1 MSRLNLTIGREPH
14 FDVLDTWENDTLM
27 SRTIKVSFSQ
37 VSSTSKCRLFR
48 CPQHHSVVL
57 SGVFNIKVSSSQV
70 SSTSKCRLLI
80 CPRHQSVGFSGVL
93 DIKVSFLRCPHEQ
106 TTLWCRAHLRKQH
119 FDVEHT
125 WENNTLM
132 SSTHEKTTLWCQA
145 HLRKQH
151 FDVEHTWENNTLMS
165 STPEKTTLW
174 CRAHM
179 RKEHFNVEHTW
190 ENNTLMSYTW
200 SIPYMWEG
208 WSWIVRETIVKKEH
222 MNKHFVDTRFSFLS
236 QLQTSSVHLYLIFD
250 MELSRRKRVLL
261 N

>member
-14 FDVLDTWENDTLM
+14 FDVLDTWENDPLM
-27 SRTIKVSFSQ
+27 SR
-37 VSSTSKCRLFR
+37 
-48 CPQHHSVVL
+48 
-57 SGVFNIKVSSSQV
+57 
-70 SSTSKCRLLI
+70 
-80 CPRHQSVGFSGVL
+80 
-93 DIKVSFLRCPHEQ
+93 
-106 TTLWCRAHLRKQH
+106 
-119 FDVEHT
+119 
-125 WENNTLM
+125 
-132 SSTHEKTTLWCQA
+132 THEKTTLWCWR
-145 HLRKQH
+145 HLIRRH
-151 FDVEHTWENNTLMS
+151 CDVEDTWKDDTLMS

-174 CRAHM
+174 CWRNM
-179 RKEHFNVEHTW
+179 RKQHFDVEHTW

-250 MELSRRKRVLL
+250 MELSRRKRVLQ